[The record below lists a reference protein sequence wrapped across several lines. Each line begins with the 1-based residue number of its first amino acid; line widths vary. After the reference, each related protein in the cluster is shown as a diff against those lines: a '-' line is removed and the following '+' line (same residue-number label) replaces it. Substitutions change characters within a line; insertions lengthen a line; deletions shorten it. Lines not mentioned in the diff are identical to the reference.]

1 MTLLEWTK
9 DLLKGGVELF
19 ADEKE
24 IQSKNGAVLNRD
36 CRKLREVSLGV
47 ISTSNAEEWYR
58 ICRLNCPVGI
68 VIEPYYESIWTDLFN
83 DTTALVRNAL
93 TKSLVD
99 ERSAKSASTLLSI
112 LSRRDKD
119 HWAEQS
125 KEKKVDLAADTP
137 AGPMKV
143 TFSVI
148 E

>member
-58 ICRLNCPVGI
+58 ICRLNCPVGT
-68 VIEPYYESIWTDLFN
+68 VIEPYIPSVWEDLYN

-112 LSRRDKD
+112 LSRRDKE
-119 HWAEQS
+119 HWAEDKGKS
-125 KEKKVDLAADTP
+125 FTAEAKDTD
-137 AGPMKV
+137 GKSINL
-143 TFSVI
+143 TFSVKD
-148 E
+148 

>member
-1 MTLLEWTK
+1 MTLLEWVK
-9 DLLKGGVELF
+9 KELDNGVEVF
-19 ADEKE
+19 RDEV
-24 IQSKNGAVLNRD
+24 IITAKNGSVIKRNT
-36 CRKLREVSLGV
+36 KSLREISLGV

-58 ICRLNCPVGI
+58 ICRLNCPAGT
-68 VIEPYYESIWTDLFN
+68 VIEPYIPSVWEDLYN

-112 LSRRDKD
+112 LSRRDKE